1 MSALE
6 IRPVRGRR
14 ELDAFI
20 DLPKRLHA
28 ADPAYVAPLDMERRD
43 ALSRTKN
50 PLFKQV
56 DVELFLAWRDG
67 RPVGRITAQ
76 ADPRLAHG
84 QFGMIAAEDDQAI
97 FHALFST
104 VEAWLAAR
112 GKTEVQGP
120 FNLSINEETGL
131 LIDGF
136 DTPPMLLMP
145 HDLPY
150 VAPRVE
156 AEGYAK
162 AMDLFAYLHDT
173 QVPFP
178 PAIERILSRPRP
190 AEVTVRH
197 MDMSRYDE
205 ELATI
210 VDIFNDAWSENWGFL
225 PFGQAELEHM
235 AKSLKLLIDDQ
246 LLWIVEVNGRPG
258 AFGLALPNI
267 NEIASD
273 LDGRLLPLGWAKLAW
288 RLKVKRAYT
297 SGRVVLMGV
306 RREHHRSYV
315 GKVMPL
321 YIFEKFREVGRA
333 RNIRSVE
340 MSWVLESNAP
350 MRHIGEALGGGRA
363 YKTYRVYSKAI
374 GSEGVGSKDLGA

>member
-1 MSALE
+1 MSRIE
-6 IRPVRGRR
+6 VKPVEGARG
-14 ELDAFI
+14 LTAFI

-28 ADPAYVAPLDMERRD
+28 GDSAYVAPLDMERRD

-56 DVELFLAWRDG
+56 DVEFFLAWRDG
-67 RPVGRITAQ
+67 KPVGRISAQ
-76 ADPRLAHG
+76 ADPRLGGIG
-84 QFGMIAAEDDQAI
+84 QFGLIAAEDDQEI

-104 VEAWLAAR
+104 AERWLRAR
-112 GKTEVQGP
+112 GKTSVQGP

-150 VAPRVE
+150 VAGRVE

-162 AMDLFAYLHDT
+162 EMDLFAYLHDT

-178 PAIERILSRPRP
+178 RAIERILDRPRP
-190 AEVTVRH
+190 PEITVRH
-197 MDMSRYDE
+197 MDMSRYEE
-205 ELATI
+205 ELATV

-225 PFGQAELEHM
+225 PFGKPELDHM
-235 AKSLKLLIDDQ
+235 AKSLKILIDER

-258 AFGLALPNI
+258 AFGLALPNL
-267 NEIASD
+267 NEITTD
-273 LDGRLLPLGWAKLAW
+273 LDGSLAPFGWAKLAW
-288 RLKVKRAYT
+288 RLKIKPAYT

-306 RREHHRSYV
+306 RREHHRSYL

-321 YIFEKFREVGRA
+321 FIFEKFREVGRE
-333 RNIRSVE
+333 RNIRKVE
-340 MSWVLESNAP
+340 MSWVLETNAP
-350 MRHIGEALGGGRA
+350 MRHIGEALGGGSA
-363 YKTYRVYSKAI
+363 YKTYRVYSKSLEA
-374 GSEGVGSKDLGA
+374 

>member
-6 IRPVRGRR
+6 VRPVRGGR
-14 ELDAFI
+14 ELSAFI

-28 ADPAYVAPLDMERRD
+28 NDPAYVAPLDIERRE

-50 PLFKQV
+50 PLFSHV
-56 DVELFLAWRDG
+56 DAEFFLAWRDG
-67 RPVGRITAQ
+67 KPVGRITAQ
-76 ADPRLAHG
+76 ADPRLGAIG

-97 FHALFST
+97 FHALFQT
-104 VEAWLAAR
+104 VERWLSAR
-112 GKTEVQGP
+112 GKSEVQGP

-150 VAPRVE
+150 VATRVE

-173 QVPFP
+173 DVPFP

-190 AEVTVRH
+190 AEITVRN

-205 ELATI
+205 ELAAV

-225 PFGQAELEHM
+225 PFGQADLEHM
-235 AKSLKLLIDDQ
+235 AKSLKLLIDDK
-246 LLWIVEVNGRPG
+246 LLWIVEVDGRPG
-258 AFGLALPNI
+258 AFGLALPNL
-267 NEIASD
+267 NEVAAD
-273 LDGRLLPLGWAKLAW
+273 LKGNLLPFGWAKLLW

-306 RREHHRSYV
+306 RREHHRSYI

-333 RNIRSVE
+333 RNVRKVE
-340 MSWVLESNAP
+340 MSWVLETNAP

-363 YKTYRVYSKAI
+363 YKTYRVYSKGLA
-374 GSEGVGSKDLGA
+374 S